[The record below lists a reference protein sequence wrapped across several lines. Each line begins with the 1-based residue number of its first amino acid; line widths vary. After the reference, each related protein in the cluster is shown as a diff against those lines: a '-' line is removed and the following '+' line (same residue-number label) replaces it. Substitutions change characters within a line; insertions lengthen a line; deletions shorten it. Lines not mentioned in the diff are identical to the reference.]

1 MYRSVGEDPGARVGE
16 GTAEEEELDKEFW
29 IKRAGGVS
37 LCVCV
42 CVISI
47 SLAALLAAAT
57 EQ

>member
-1 MYRSVGEDPGARVGE
+1 MCSVVCMYLLHVCIYRSVSEDPGARVGE

-42 CVISI
+42 CV
-47 SLAALLAAAT
+47 
-57 EQ
+57 

>member
-1 MYRSVGEDPGARVGE
+1 MYRSVSEDPGARVGE

-29 IKRAGGVS
+29 IKRAGEVS
-37 LCVCV
+37 VCV

-47 SLAALLAAAT
+47 SLTALLAAAT